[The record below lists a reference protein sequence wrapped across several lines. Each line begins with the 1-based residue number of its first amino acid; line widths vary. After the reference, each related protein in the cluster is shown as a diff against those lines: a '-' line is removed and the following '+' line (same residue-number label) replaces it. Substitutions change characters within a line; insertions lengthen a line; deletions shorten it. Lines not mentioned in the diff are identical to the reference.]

1 MAMAVDY
8 APGVVLSAIVAV
20 IGYVTAPYVAHVA
33 PIPNMVIALVVGI
46 ALNPIAARPAV
57 QPGMAF
63 CVRTVLRW
71 AVALL
76 GLRVGLA
83 NIAALGAETAA
94 LIVVAM
100 VATVASGFIIARW
113 YGRGPGFG
121 ALVGVGT
128 AVCGASATLACS
140 TVVPDY
146 PGKQPDI
153 AFVVVA
159 VNALAT
165 LAMLVYPPICIL
177 LGFDPQTTG
186 VMLGGT
192 IHDVAQVVGA
202 GYAVSNAVGNTAVIV
217 KLFRVFLLLPVVLG
231 VGWYFTR
238 MGLKHGEARVP
249 VPVFAIVFLVLC
261 AINSA
266 MPWVPSLL
274 PAYAPIK
281 SALVEASTSGLLLAI
296 GALGLGTS
304 VVRHAGRDENADIAV
319 DRVARGPRRELLRR
333 DVGLAVVLGVTFHPV
348 CLRLEKRGAFAGASS
363 LHRPPGGL
371 VHRNGVVAVDAHA
384 GEAVATGALGDA
396 DGDLLVGGNGDGVA
410 VVLAEEHDWKL
421 VDARE

>member
-1 MAMAVDY
+1 MALAAGY
-8 APGVVLSAIVAV
+8 APGVALSALVAG
-20 IGYVTAPYVAHVA
+20 IGYLAAPYVAHIV

-46 ALNPIAARPAV
+46 ALNPLAARPAML
-57 QPGMAF
+57 PGMRF
-63 CVRTVLRW
+63 CVSTVLRW

-83 NIAALGAETAA
+83 DIAALGLGTAV
-94 LIVVAM
+94 LIVVAL
-100 VATVASGFIIARW
+100 VATLVSGFVFAKW

-128 AVCGASATLACS
+128 AVCGASATLAVS

-165 LAMLVYPPICIL
+165 IAMLIYPPLCLL
-177 LGFDPQTTG
+177 LGFDAQTTG

-202 GYAVSNAVGNTAVIV
+202 GYAVSTAVGNTAVIV

-238 MGLKHGEARVP
+238 MGMKHGEARVP
-249 VPVFAIVFLVLC
+249 VPVFAIVFLILC
-261 AINSA
+261 ALNSA
-266 MPWVPSLL
+266 VPMLPSLL
-274 PAYAPIK
+274 PAYVPVK
-281 SALVEASTSGLLLAI
+281 GALSEASTWGLLLAI

-304 VVRHAGRDENADIAV
+304 VKTIIGLGWRHITT
-319 DRVARGPRRELLRR
+319 
-333 DVGLAVVLGVTFHPV
+333 VLGATAVIFIIVT
-348 CLRLEKRGAFAGASS
+348 
-363 LHRPPGGL
+363 GGL
-371 VHRNGVVAVDAHA
+371 VLMR
-384 GEAVATGALGDA
+384 
-396 DGDLLVGGNGDGVA
+396 
-410 VVLAEEHDWKL
+410 LA
-421 VDARE
+421 

>member
-1 MAMAVDY
+1 VLAEESETARPSLALAAEY
-8 APGVVLSAIVAV
+8 APGVAMSALVAA
-20 IGYVTAPYVAHVA
+20 IGYVAAPYIAQAV
-33 PIPNMVIALVVGI
+33 PIPAMVIALVVGM
-46 ALNPIAARPAV
+46 ALNPIAARPV
-57 QPGMAF
+57 MQPGMTF

-83 NIAALGAETAA
+83 DIAALGAETAT
-94 LIVVAM
+94 LVVASM
-100 VATVASGFIIARW
+100 AATVATGFILARIS
-113 YGRGPGFG
+113 GQAPGFG

-159 VNALAT
+159 VNALAS
-165 LAMLVYPPICIL
+165 LAMLIYPPLCIL
-177 LGFDPQTTG
+177 LGFDAKTTG

-202 GYAVSNAVGNTAVIV
+202 GYAVSVPAGNIAVIV

-231 VGWYFTR
+231 VGWHFTR
-238 MGLKHGEARVP
+238 LGLKHGEARVP

-261 AINSA
+261 AANSA
-266 MPWVPSLL
+266 IPLL
-274 PAYAPIK
+274 PALLPVYTPVK
-281 SALVEASTSGLLLAI
+281 SVLVEASTWGLLLAI

-304 VVRHAGRDENADIAV
+304 IKAI
-319 DRVARGPRRELLRR
+319 
-333 DVGLAVVLGVTFHPV
+333 VGLGWRHVTTVLGTTVVIFVIVT
-348 CLRLEKRGAFAGASS
+348 
-363 LHRPPGGL
+363 GGL
-371 VHRNGVVAVDAHA
+371 VLMR
-384 GEAVATGALGDA
+384 
-396 DGDLLVGGNGDGVA
+396 
-410 VVLAEEHDWKL
+410 
-421 VDARE
+421 

>member
-1 MAMAVDY
+1 VSAENSQALPPSQATALDY
-8 APGVVLSAIVAV
+8 APGVILSAIVAAA
-20 IGYVTAPYVAHVA
+20 GYLAAPYVARVA
-33 PIPNMVIALVVGI
+33 PIPNMVIALVIGI
-46 ALNPIAARPAV
+46 ALNPIAVRQAT
-57 QPGMAF
+57 QPGMRF
-63 CVRTVLRW
+63 CVSTVLRW

-83 NIAALGAETAA
+83 DIAALGPATAV
-94 LIVVAM
+94 LIVIAM
-100 VATVASGFIIARW
+100 VATVVSGFVFAQW

-146 PGKQPDI
+146 PGKQPDV

-165 LAMLVYPPICIL
+165 IAMLIYPPLCL
-177 LGFDPQTTG
+177 LLSFDPQTTG

-202 GYAVSNAVGNTAVIV
+202 GYAVSTAVGNTAVIV

-249 VPVFAIVFLVLC
+249 VPVFAIVFLILC
-261 AINSA
+261 VVNSA
-266 MPWVPSLL
+266 MPLAPSLVPL
-274 PAYAPIK
+274 YAPVK
-281 SALVEASTSGLLLAI
+281 SVLVEASTWGLLLAI

-304 VVRHAGRDENADIAV
+304 VKTIIGLGWRHITT
-319 DRVARGPRRELLRR
+319 
-333 DVGLAVVLGVTFHPV
+333 VLGSTAVIFV
-348 CLRLEKRGAFAGASS
+348 VVI
-363 LHRPPGGL
+363 GGL
-371 VHRNGVVAVDAHA
+371 
-384 GEAVATGALGDA
+384 
-396 DGDLLVGGNGDGVA
+396 LLM
-410 VVLAEEHDWKL
+410 
-421 VDARE
+421 RSI